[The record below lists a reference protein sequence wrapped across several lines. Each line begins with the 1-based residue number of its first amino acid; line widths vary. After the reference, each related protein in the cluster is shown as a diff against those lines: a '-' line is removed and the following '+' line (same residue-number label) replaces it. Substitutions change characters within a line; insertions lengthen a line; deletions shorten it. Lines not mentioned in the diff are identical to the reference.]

1 MEVTWGDPQF
11 GSQQHWDPAWV
22 NHDYLCVADDPF
34 LKNHRIDEMV
44 GRKDI
49 EGHFRASYP
58 ACKDASLEDFSL
70 RGIRFRTA
78 EEAKAYIADC
88 LKQGAQYISVQTAD
102 DAAYQALITDLFE
115 NDEISRMLWDGNTRW
130 TECQYFMNRVF
141 RTLSVEFR

>member
-1 MEVTWGDPQF
+1 MTAAAATTHLKYRMPVFRNP
-11 GSQQHWDPAWV
+11 S
-22 NHDYLCVADDPF
+22 NNSMLLCFMAVF
-34 LKNHRIDEMV
+34 LFRPERSLR

-58 ACKDASLEDFSL
+58 ACEDASLEDFSL

-102 DAAYQALITDLFE
+102 DVAYQALITDLFE